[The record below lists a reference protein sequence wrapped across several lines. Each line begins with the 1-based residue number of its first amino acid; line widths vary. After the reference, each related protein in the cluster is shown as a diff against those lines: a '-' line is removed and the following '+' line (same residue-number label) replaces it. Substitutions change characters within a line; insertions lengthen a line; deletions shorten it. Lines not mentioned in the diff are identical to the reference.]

1 MDEDE
6 DMLLLDKKPAASRN
20 GKEPAASQVPV
31 SPKLARPAKKSAA
44 SDSETEEES
53 DQEPLLLTKR
63 PFNVLPTP
71 ERSMSPDVD
80 PGRAP
85 GRIIGST
92 YPLRDFKTN
101 LAQGDVVTK
110 AVEDIGVI
118 IKEVVLRPFASR
130 RHKEM
135 IECMIAMR
143 DTSLKEDEIDAWNA

>member
-1 MDEDE
+1 
-6 DMLLLDKKPAASRN
+6 
-20 GKEPAASQVPV
+20 
-31 SPKLARPAKKSAA
+31 
-44 SDSETEEES
+44 
-53 DQEPLLLTKR
+53 
-63 PFNVLPTP
+63 
-71 ERSMSPDVD
+71 MSPDVD

-110 AVEDIGVI
+110 AVEDMGVI

-143 DTSLKEDEIDAWNA
+143 DTSLKEDEIDAWNAFLRDLKESCLKEAGNSEFWQEVQKLGRSLSLISEPEARKLGGHSEFSESASEAFITQ

>member
-6 DMLLLDKKPAASRN
+6 DMLLLDKKPAALHK
-20 GKEPAASQVPV
+20 GKEYASQVPV
-31 SPKLARPAKKSAA
+31 SPNLARSAKKSVAA
-44 SDSETEEES
+44 DSETEEES
-53 DQEPLLLTKR
+53 DQEPLLLEKR
-63 PFNVLPTP
+63 PFNALPTP

-85 GRIIGST
+85 GRIIGLT

-143 DTSLKEDEIDAWNA
+143 DTSMKEDEIDAWNA